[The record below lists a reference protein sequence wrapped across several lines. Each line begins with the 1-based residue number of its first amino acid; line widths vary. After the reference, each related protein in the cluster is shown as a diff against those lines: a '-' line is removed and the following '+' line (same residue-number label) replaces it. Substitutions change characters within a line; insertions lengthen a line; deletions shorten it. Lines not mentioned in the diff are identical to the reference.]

1 MAYIGK
7 SPSQGVRNKYVYNAT
22 ANQQAFTGA
31 DTSGFVLSVSD
42 KLYTDVFHNG
52 VMLKSGTDYSVT
64 PTTVTLVAGALVD
77 DVIEIITYDIG
88 SVEDAVSASSGGTFN
103 GPVYINGKVAIE
115 NTSIAGGSQWADDL
129 VIGDGSQYHGI
140 TLYTASA
147 NGQGSIY
154 FSDGTSG
161 ASQYAGYIVYD
172 HATDALFTYTATNK
186 WTKQDSSGNFEIK
199 YGNLVMTTAGKG
211 IDFSATSDAT
221 STAGGT
227 YVTESEV
234 LDDYEEGRFT
244 PAFHATNV
252 TWTHNHQYGN
262 YTKVG
267 EMVHFSIYIA
277 VTSATG
283 STGNQAYVW
292 GLPYTCYN
300 GTSSGR
306 YSPAVA
312 IGSWY
317 NGGLVSSTIAPVA
330 YIDPNS
336 DIIKLVFPKDG
347 AVPDPVLCND
357 VKNNTFIYLSGSYKV
372 A

>member
-115 NTSIAGGSQWADDL
+115 NTSIAGGSIWADDL

-172 HATDALFTYTATNK
+172 HATDALYNYTATNK

-211 IDFSATSDAT
+211 IDFSATSD
-221 STAGGT
+221 GGGKS
-227 YVTESEV
+227 SEI
-234 LDDYEEGRFT
+234 LDDYEEGSFT
-244 PAFHATNV
+244 PSTYADS
-252 TWTHNHQYGN
+252 GN
-262 YTKVG
+262 FALNTSYNTLFYTKVG
-267 EMVHFSIYIA
+267 NKVHVGGYLYTTSTNSPSGTIILGNLPFTSGSSVTNYAPADVRVWGISGDPGTGRSNSAQVYARIQNNTSAIYIYDTNDTS
-277 VTSATG
+277 VTATAGNWLNIDGTTDFLISAT
-283 STGNQAYVW
+283 YFV
-292 GLPYTCYN
+292 
-300 GTSSGR
+300 
-306 YSPAVA
+306 
-312 IGSWY
+312 
-317 NGGLVSSTIAPVA
+317 
-330 YIDPNS
+330 D
-336 DIIKLVFPKDG
+336 
-347 AVPDPVLCND
+347 
-357 VKNNTFIYLSGSYKV
+357 
-372 A
+372 